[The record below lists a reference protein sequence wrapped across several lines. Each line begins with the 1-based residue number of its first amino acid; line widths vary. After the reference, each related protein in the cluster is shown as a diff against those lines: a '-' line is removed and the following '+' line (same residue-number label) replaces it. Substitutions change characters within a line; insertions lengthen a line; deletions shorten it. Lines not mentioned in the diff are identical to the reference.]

1 MKSFFEIKN
10 YENMTTIEKYKNTME
25 VRNLNDNIINE
36 INKLVIPTKESNIL
50 DGLKYCIIK
59 KDNGKLD
66 TFIFSTI
73 EELESIKKKIIIDLF
88 FNTLSD
94 VSKVIQYLGNDLLSL
109 PKRYTI
115 N

>member
-1 MKSFFEIKN
+1 MMKIF
-10 YENMTTIEKYKNTME
+10 TIENFEKMSIIERYKNTME

-36 INKLVIPTKESNIL
+36 INKLVIPTKESDIL

-59 KDNGKLD
+59 KDNRLD
-66 TFIFSTI
+66 TFIFSSI

>member
-1 MKSFFEIKN
+1 MKNLFNVKN
-10 YENMTTIEKYKNTME
+10 YENMRLIEKYKNTME

-36 INKLVIPTKESNIL
+36 INKLVIPTKESDIL

-59 KDNGKLD
+59 KDNRLD
-66 TFIFSTI
+66 TFIFSSI
-73 EELESIKKKIIIDLF
+73 EELESIKKKIVIDLF
-88 FNTLSD
+88 FDTLSD

-109 PKRYTI
+109 PKRYQI

>member
-1 MKSFFEIKN
+1 MKNLFTIEN
-10 YENMTTIEKYKNTME
+10 YENMRLVEKYKNTME
-25 VRNLNDNIINE
+25 VRALTDNIINE

-66 TFIFSTI
+66 TFIFSSI
-73 EELESIKKKIIIDLF
+73 EDLENIKKKIVIDLF

-94 VSKVIQYLGNDLLSL
+94 VSKVIQYLGNDLLLL

-115 N
+115 D

>member
-1 MKSFFEIKN
+1 MKNLFNVKN

-25 VRNLNDNIINE
+25 VRTLNDNIINE
-36 INKLVIPTKESNIL
+36 INKLVIPTKESDIL
-50 DGLKYCIIK
+50 GGLKYGIIK
-59 KDNGKLD
+59 KDNRLD
-66 TFIFSTI
+66 AFIFSTI
-73 EELESIKKKIIIDLF
+73 EELESVKKKIVVDLF
-88 FNTLSD
+88 FDTLSD

>member
-1 MKSFFEIKN
+1 MKNLFNVKNFEKMSI
-10 YENMTTIEKYKNTME
+10 IEQYKNTME
-25 VRNLNDNIINE
+25 IRNLNDNIINE
-36 INKLVIPTKESNIL
+36 INKLVVPTKESDTFN
-50 DGLKYCIIK
+50 GLKYCIIK

-73 EELESIKKKIIIDLF
+73 EELESIKKKIVVDLF
-88 FNTLSD
+88 FDTLSD
-94 VSKVIQYLGNDLLSL
+94 VSKVIQYLGNDILSL

>member
-1 MKSFFEIKN
+1 MKNLFNVKN
-10 YENMTTIEKYKNTME
+10 YENMRLVEKYKNAME
-25 VRNLNDNIINE
+25 VRELNNNIINE
-36 INKLVIPTKESNIL
+36 INKLVIPTKESNVF

-59 KDNGKLD
+59 KNNGKLD

-73 EELESIKKKIIIDLF
+73 EELESVKKKIVIDLF
-88 FNTLSD
+88 FDTLSD

-109 PKRYTI
+109 PKRYNI

>member
-1 MKSFFEIKN
+1 MKNLFNVKN
-10 YENMTTIEKYKNTME
+10 YENMSIVEKYKNTME
-25 VRNLNDNIINE
+25 VRTLNDNIINE
-36 INKLVIPTKESNIL
+36 INKLVIPTKESDIL

-66 TFIFSTI
+66 TFIFSSI
-73 EELESIKKKIIIDLF
+73 EELEGIKKKIVIDLF

>member
-36 INKLVIPTKESNIL
+36 INKLVIPTKESDIL

-59 KDNGKLD
+59 KDNRLD
-66 TFIFSTI
+66 TFIFSSI
-73 EELESIKKKIIIDLF
+73 EELESIKKKIVIDLF
-88 FNTLSD
+88 FYTLSD

-109 PKRYTI
+109 PKRYQI

>member
-1 MKSFFEIKN
+1 MKNLFNVKN

-36 INKLVIPTKESNIL
+36 INKLVIPTKESDIL

-59 KDNGKLD
+59 KDNEKLD
-66 TFIFSTI
+66 TFIFSSI
-73 EELESIKKKIIIDLF
+73 EELESIKKKIVVDLF
-88 FNTLSD
+88 FDTLSD

>member
-1 MKSFFEIKN
+1 MKNLFNVKN
-10 YENMTTIEKYKNTME
+10 YENMRLIEKYKNTME
-25 VRNLNDNIINE
+25 VRTLNDNIINE
-36 INKLVIPTKESNIL
+36 INKLVIPTKESNIF

-59 KDNGKLD
+59 KDNRLD

-73 EELESIKKKIIIDLF
+73 EELESVKKNVVVDLF
-88 FNTLSD
+88 FDTLSD
-94 VSKVIQYLGNDLLSL
+94 VSKVIQYLGNDILSL

>member
-25 VRNLNDNIINE
+25 VRNLNDNKINE
-36 INKLVIPTKESNIL
+36 INKLVIPTKESDIL

-59 KDNGKLD
+59 KDNRLD
-66 TFIFSTI
+66 TFIFSSI
-73 EELESIKKKIIIDLF
+73 EELESIKKKIVIDLF
-88 FNTLSD
+88 FDTLSD

-109 PKRYTI
+109 PKKYQI

>member
-1 MKSFFEIKN
+1 MKNLFNVKN
-10 YENMTTIEKYKNTME
+10 YENMRLVEKYKNTME
-25 VRNLNDNIINE
+25 VRTLTDNIINE
-36 INKLVIPTKESNIL
+36 INQLVTPTKESDIL

-73 EELESIKKKIIIDLF
+73 EELESVKKKIVVDLF

-109 PKRYTI
+109 PKRYKI

>member
-1 MKSFFEIKN
+1 MKNLFNVKN
-10 YENMTTIEKYKNTME
+10 YENMRLIEKYKNTME

-36 INKLVIPTKESNIL
+36 INKLVIPTKESNTF

-59 KDNGKLD
+59 KDNRLD
-66 TFIFSTI
+66 TFIFSSI
-73 EELESIKKKIIIDLF
+73 EELESIKKKIVIDLF
-88 FNTLSD
+88 FDTLSD

-109 PKRYTI
+109 PKRYQI

>member
-1 MKSFFEIKN
+1 MKNLFNVKN
-10 YENMTTIEKYKNTME
+10 FENMSIIEQYKNTME
-25 VRNLNDNIINE
+25 IRNLNDNIINE
-36 INKLVIPTKESNIL
+36 INKLVVPTKESNIL

-66 TFIFSTI
+66 TFIFSSI
-73 EELESIKKKIIIDLF
+73 EELEGIKKKIVIDLF

-94 VSKVIQYLGNDLLSL
+94 VSKVIQYLGNDILSL
-109 PKRYTI
+109 PKRYNI

>member
-10 YENMTTIEKYKNTME
+10 YENMTTIEQYKNTME
-25 VRNLNDNIINE
+25 VRELNDNIINE
-36 INKLVIPTKESNIL
+36 INKLVIPTKESDIL

-73 EELESIKKKIIIDLF
+73 EELESVKKNVIIDLF

>member
-1 MKSFFEIKN
+1 MKNLFNVKN
-10 YENMTTIEKYKNTME
+10 YENMRLVEKYKNTME
-25 VRNLNDNIINE
+25 IRDLNDSV
-36 INKLVIPTKESNIL
+36 INKINQLVIPTKESGIL

-73 EELESIKKKIIIDLF
+73 EELESIKKKIVIDLF
-88 FNTLSD
+88 FDTLSD
-94 VSKVIQYLGNDLLSL
+94 VSKVIQYLGNELLSL

>member
-1 MKSFFEIKN
+1 MKNLFNVKNFEK
-10 YENMTTIEKYKNTME
+10 MTTIEKYKNTME
-25 VRNLNDNIINE
+25 VRTLNDNIINE
-36 INKLVIPTKESNIL
+36 INKLVIPTKESDIL

-59 KDNGKLD
+59 KDNRLD

-73 EELESIKKKIIIDLF
+73 EELESVKKKIVIDLF
-88 FNTLSD
+88 FDTLSD

-109 PKRYTI
+109 PKRYQI

>member
-1 MKSFFEIKN
+1 MKNLFNVKN
-10 YENMTTIEKYKNTME
+10 FENMRLVEKYKNTME
-25 VRNLNDNIINE
+25 VRTLNDNIINE
-36 INKLVIPTKESNIL
+36 INKLVIPTKESNIF

-59 KDNGKLD
+59 KDNEKLD

-73 EELESIKKKIIIDLF
+73 EELESVKKNVIIDLF
-88 FNTLSD
+88 FDTLSD

-109 PKRYTI
+109 PKRYKI

>member
-1 MKSFFEIKN
+1 MKNLFNVKNFEK
-10 YENMTTIEKYKNTME
+10 MTTIEKYKNTME
-25 VRNLNDNIINE
+25 VRTLTDNIINE
-36 INKLVIPTKESNIL
+36 INQLVIPTKESDIL

-59 KDNGKLD
+59 KDNRLD
-66 TFIFSTI
+66 AFIFSSI
-73 EELESIKKKIIIDLF
+73 EELESIKKKIVIDLF

-109 PKRYTI
+109 PKRYNI

>member
-1 MKSFFEIKN
+1 MMKIF
-10 YENMTTIEKYKNTME
+10 TIENFEKMSIIERYKNTME

-36 INKLVIPTKESNIL
+36 INKLVIPTKESDIL

-59 KDNGKLD
+59 KDNRLD
-66 TFIFSTI
+66 TFIFSSI
-73 EELESIKKKIIIDLF
+73 EELESIKKKIVIDLF
-88 FNTLSD
+88 FDTLSD